1 MRFLAWWFSGV
12 GIVAA
17 IVYAV
22 WAIQVGRWIDHR
34 LEPAQIAQ
42 TDFCWGAYDDAV
54 RRAQIAA
61 SERRR
66 DIIVERVMLSDPNGP
81 RPQYI
86 WWNLQWVGVHHVYWT
101 WWSNT
106 RREQIYADVAP
117 RLRTCGRPAK
127 SRA

>member
-1 MRFLAWWFSGV
+1 VRFLAWWFSGV

-42 TDFCWGAYDDAV
+42 TDFCWGAYDDAA

-66 DIIVERVMLSDPNGP
+66 DIIVERVMLSDPNRP
-81 RPQYI
+81 RRQHI
-86 WWNLQWVGVHHVYWT
+86 WWTLRWVGVHHVYWT
-101 WWSNT
+101 WWSNA
-106 RREQIYADVAP
+106 RREQIYAYVAP

-127 SRA
+127 SQA